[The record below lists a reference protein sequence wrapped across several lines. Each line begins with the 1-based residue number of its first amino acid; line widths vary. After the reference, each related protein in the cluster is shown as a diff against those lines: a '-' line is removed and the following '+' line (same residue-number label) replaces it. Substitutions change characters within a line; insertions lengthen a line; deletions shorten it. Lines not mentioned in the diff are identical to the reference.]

1 MRRTRSPNLAR
12 IAPIAAVLLV
22 VTGALSVCLFLVSR
36 RHSSAANRRNRYDKI
51 IWEAADRHRVSPFLV
66 KAVIYRE
73 SSFQPWVTGDAG
85 ELGLMQIRKKTAV
98 ADWERVTGQ
107 RCPFGGLLFDPKL
120 NIEIGT
126 WYLGQAMRQ
135 WHDYRDREV
144 LALAQ
149 YNAGRT
155 NAKKWAPKDKR
166 ETVRRSKISFSSTR
180 EYISKVL
187 EARKMFEREPLNGE
201 KH

>member
-1 MRRTRSPNLAR
+1 MSKTGRANLTQ
-12 IAPIAAVLLV
+12 IAPIVAIFLV
-22 VTGALSVCLFLVSR
+22 VTGALSLCLFLVSR
-36 RHSSAANRRNRYDKI
+36 QRSSAADRQNRYDRI
-51 IWEAADRHRVSPFLV
+51 IWEAANRHGISPFLV
-66 KAVIYRE
+66 KAVVYRE

-85 ELGLMQIRKKTAV
+85 EVGLMQIRRKTAV

-107 RCPFGGLLFDPKL
+107 QCPFRGLLFDPRL

-126 WYLGQAMRQ
+126 WYLAQAIRQ
-135 WHDYRDREV
+135 WQDYRDREV

-166 ETVRRSKISFSSTR
+166 ETVSRRKISFSSTR

-187 EARKMFEREPLNGE
+187 EAKKMFEKEPPNGE
-201 KH
+201 TQ

>member
-1 MRRTRSPNLAR
+1 MCRLLTVMIPLVFLASSSPALCAERNDVATLLNRRIIDPNLPLQEVQAYTEAR
-12 IAPIAAVLLV
+12 VPPMP
-22 VTGALSVCLFLVSR
+22 
-36 RHSSAANRRNRYDKI
+36 
-51 IWEAADRHRVSPFLV
+51 EA
-66 KAVIYRE
+66 
-73 SSFQPWVTGDAG
+73 
-85 ELGLMQIRKKTAV
+85 TAV

-107 RCPFGGLLFDPKL
+107 RCPFSGLLFDPKL

-126 WYLGQAMRQ
+126 WYLAQALGQ

-155 NAKKWAPKDKR
+155 RAKKWAPEDKR
-166 ETVRRSKISFSSTR
+166 ENVRRKKISFPSTR

-187 EARKMFEREPLNGE
+187 EAKKMFEKEPLNSE

>member
-1 MRRTRSPNLAR
+1 MKKHVATNLR
-12 IAPIAAVLLV
+12 QIAPIAAAFLA
-22 VTGALSVCLFLVSR
+22 VTGALSVCLLLVSR
-36 RHSSAANRRNRYDKI
+36 QHRSATSRRNRYDRI
-51 IWEAADRHRVSPFLV
+51 IDEAADRHGVSPFLV

-73 SSFQPWVTGDAG
+73 SSFQPWVTGDAN
-85 ELGLMQIRKKTAV
+85 EVGLMQIRKETAV

-107 RCPFGGLLFDPKL
+107 RCPFDGLLFDPRL

-126 WYLGQAMRQ
+126 WYLARALNQ
-135 WHDYRDREV
+135 WQGYRDREV

-155 NAKKWAPKDKR
+155 NAREWAPKDKR
-166 ETVRRSKISFSSTR
+166 ETVRRSSISFDSTR

-187 EARKMFEREPLNGE
+187 EARKMFERESLNGE

>member
-1 MRRTRSPNLAR
+1 MSRTGSPKLAQ
-12 IAPIAAVLLV
+12 IVPIATVFLV
-22 VTGALSVCLFLVSR
+22 VTGALTVGLFLVSR
-36 RHSSAANRRNRYDKI
+36 RRSNADDRRNRYDKI
-51 IWEAADRHRVSPFLV
+51 IWEAADRHGVSPFLV

-73 SSFQPWVTGDAG
+73 SSFQPWVTGEAG
-85 ELGLMQIRKKTAV
+85 EVGLMQIRKKTAV

-107 RCPFGGLLFDPKL
+107 RCPFSGLLFDPKL

-126 WYLGQAMRQ
+126 WYLAQALGQ

-155 NAKKWAPKDKR
+155 RAKKWAPEDKR
-166 ETVRRSKISFSSTR
+166 ENVRRKKISFPSTR

-187 EARKMFEREPLNGE
+187 EAKKMFEKEPLNSE